1 LANAV
6 IALEN
11 AAIVQSKEVVL
22 LSKQWP
28 TYRGKHIGTDEI
40 KAWYQQVQS
49 VRDQRILFD
58 LLKRTRVLSEAFIHE
73 RLKTAHTM
81 LRRAVKLPEFIIRKA
96 GDRRRDILLVYVDGE
111 GKSGP
116 AYASLYA
123 EENGIAAECV
133 MSDENFQT
141 QFAEHCRQHGRP
153 ALIVIMDDIAAT
165 GTSLA
170 GNLQRFTG
178 EFAAE
183 LRSIPVRAVTL
194 VATQTG
200 QNRILQAISRIEG
213 VDIDFRNCEMLTKES
228 FAFPTEGQVWSSDEE
243 EARAKALCV
252 DLGSKIYH
260 KNPLG
265 FGNMGL
271 LVVFPTTVPNNSLPI
286 LHSYARPG
294 SGLSWVS
301 LFPKITN

>member
-1 LANAV
+1 MANAV

-111 GKSGP
+111 GKIGP